1 MTVAMQTKNTQ
12 AHGIRLVGA
21 GEMLSQ
27 VAERLY
33 I

>member
-1 MTVAMQTKNTQ
+1 MTVATGTKNTQ